1 MKRSAPPAGMQWNL
15 PLIDT
20 PALAVPEQQ
29 KLALAL
35 MELLIQVARQTSTA
49 ASRLP
54 QEAPHGCK
62 ANF

>member
-20 PALAVPEQQ
+20 PALGIPEQQ

-35 MELLIQVARQTSTA
+35 MELLVQVGRQTSTA
-49 ASRLP
+49 ASRP
-54 QEAPHGCK
+54 PPEAPSGRK
-62 ANF
+62 ADF